1 MGADAVHMSR
11 TEKLQAR
18 LDALCC
24 EFRKLLA
31 KEFEE
36 ISRGAYSSFV
46 WRHTGPVPEGRSR
59 RNAHVAHMEELE
71 AEITQ
76 LGKKLGL
83 DASTLP
89 TRYVREFV
97 SASEAAGL
105 KFFDGQHRALAKR
118 LLAEVQAEI

>member
-1 MGADAVHMSR
+1 
-11 TEKLQAR
+11 
-18 LDALCC
+18 
-24 EFRKLLA
+24 
-31 KEFEE
+31 
-36 ISRGAYSSFV
+36 
-46 WRHTGPVPEGRSR
+46 
-59 RNAHVAHMEELE
+59 MEELE